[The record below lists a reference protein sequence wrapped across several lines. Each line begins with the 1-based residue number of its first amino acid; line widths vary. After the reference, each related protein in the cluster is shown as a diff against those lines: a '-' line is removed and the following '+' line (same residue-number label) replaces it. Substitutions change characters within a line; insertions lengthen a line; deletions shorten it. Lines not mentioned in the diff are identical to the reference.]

1 MEKKTLK
8 PKLGELA
15 LSLQEARRRNP
26 AAYRI
31 IHLVSGIP
39 EARVKAIAYG
49 ADPDLSEKMTLES
62 LARG

>member
-1 MEKKTLK
+1 MKPK

-15 LSLQEARRRNP
+15 LSLQEARRMNP

-31 IHLVSGIP
+31 IHALSGIT
-39 EARVKAIAYG
+39 EKRIKEIAYG
-49 ADPDLSEKMTLES
+49 AEPDLSEKMTLER